1 LTSVADL
8 RRVAR
13 AVGRVAGSA
22 AMIEAR
28 GAGPE
33 DLTPLAGALARA
45 FHDDPV
51 MVWLLGERDEPRL
64 RRLRRFMGSEA
75 RRHSRHGGTVL
86 TADGHPGAAL
96 WDPPGRWRM
105 SWVDIVRAT
114 PVMISGVGP
123 RIPRALGGLSQMD
136 KTHPREPHWYLAVL
150 GTDPPHQGKGV
161 GAALMAPVLAR
172 CDAEGTGAYLESS
185 KPDNVPYY
193 ERFGFRV
200 TGQIDMPKGPTMWP
214 MWRDPQ

>member
-1 LTSVADL
+1 MT
-8 RRVAR
+8 
-13 AVGRVAGSA
+13 
-22 AMIEAR
+22 EAR
-28 GAGPE
+28 DAGPE
-33 DLTPLAGALARA
+33 DMAPLAGALARA

-51 MVWLLGERDEPRL
+51 MVWLLGERDEPRM

-75 RRHSRHGGTVL
+75 RRHSRHGGAVL

-96 WDPPGRWRM
+96 WDPPGRWRL
-105 SWVDIVRAT
+105 SWVDIARAA
-114 PVMISGVGP
+114 PVMISSVG
-123 RIPRALGGLSQMD
+123 
-136 KTHPREPHWYLAVL
+136 
-150 GTDPPHQGKGV
+150 
-161 GAALMAPVLAR
+161 R

>member
-1 LTSVADL
+1 
-8 RRVAR
+8 
-13 AVGRVAGSA
+13 
-22 AMIEAR
+22 
-28 GAGPE
+28 
-33 DLTPLAGALARA
+33 
-45 FHDDPV
+45 
-51 MVWLLGERDEPRL
+51 
-64 RRLRRFMGSEA
+64 
-75 RRHSRHGGTVL
+75 
-86 TADGHPGAAL
+86 
-96 WDPPGRWRM
+96 
-105 SWVDIVRAT
+105 
-114 PVMISGVGP
+114 
-123 RIPRALGGLSQMD
+123 MD

-161 GAALMAPVLAR
+161 GAALMTPVLAR